1 MFKKKIIKYS
11 AISILITALV
21 LTGLIAVTQNGFFAG
36 FGNDKKEKK
45 EKIETGKEEAED
57 IGVPTDDD
65 PWNEMD
71 QLVKAYYNTDG
82 VSYTGIIKL
91 IDDNGDKEKIIEQ
104 HSFEYTQYKSSYYYR
119 LASMEFVNKE
129 NMLVAVD
136 TVNKTIAIS
145 PVLVQKEKSKAP
157 LFGIEEFK
165 KIMEEQKADAK
176 VTQLGN
182 QKILT
187 IDNIQ
192 DPSIQ
197 GYRIYY
203 SPSTY
208 RISKMLIGMLRL
220 SPLDD
225 GDESVIVENTENNK
239 KEVSADDDN
248 TKESANEDEPEID
261 TYTYY
266 MEIIYTDT
274 KSLSLQG
281 KDFAPESKFFKMNK
295 GQIEL
300 MPAYKDYEL
309 LNGGVTAPA
318 KQKEKDAE

>member
-11 AISILITALV
+11 AISILVTALV
-21 LTGLIAVTQNGFFAG
+21 LTGLIALTQNGFFAG

-45 EKIETGKEEAED
+45 EKTETGKEEVED
-57 IGVPTDDD
+57 IGAPTDDD
-65 PWNEMD
+65 PWKEMD
-71 QLVKAYYNTDG
+71 QLVKAYYTADG

-91 IDDNGDKEKIIEQ
+91 IDDNGDKEKVIEQ
-104 HSFEYTQYKSSYYYR
+104 HPFQYDQYKSSYYYR

-129 NMLVAVD
+129 NILVAVD
-136 TVNKTIAIS
+136 TVNKTIVIS
-145 PVLVQKEKSKAP
+145 PVQVQQAKNKAP

-176 VTQLGN
+176 VTQLGD

-225 GDESVIVENTENNK
+225 GEESVTADNPDNTE
-239 KEVSADDDN
+239 KEVSSDDNN
-248 TKESANEDEPEID
+248 TKETTDEDEIEID

-281 KDFAPESKFFKMNK
+281 KNFVPENKFFKMNK

-300 MPAYKDYEL
+300 MPAYMDYEI
-309 LNGGVTAPA
+309 LNGGVTTPA
-318 KQKEKDAE
+318 KQKENDVE